1 MSRRLAIVIACLV
14 LVMSCVSSE
23 KKPSEHQPYKRMLE
37 DPVSFT
43 GPKEG
48 AGTPTEAQ
56 ELLVGLFAPRGG
68 DPVAIAMHHGAQLAV
83 EHANSDGGVNGVPVR
98 LVQRWADDPW
108 SAGAREVVRLVYED
122 QVRALVGSI
131 DSASTHIAEQ
141 VATKARVPLVS
152 PLATD
157 PSLTQARIPWI
168 FRLPPDDDRQA
179 DILVEQGIQ
188 RFSFSRPALVTG
200 TDHQGRVASEALL
213 KALEQHGRPPR
224 LHLTVPVESNSIEAI
239 VARLEEVNPDAVV
252 LHLPPTL
259 LQNLLT
265 AFESRVTDCVVLL
278 PWFVGLNTNKIAEAT
293 GVEILTVVPF
303 EELHSPLASGM
314 RAAFDDRWGIKPSPA
329 AVFAFDAV
337 RIVVEGLRVAGSN
350 RVDLRDAI
358 ARSSWQ
364 GVSGPITWDN
374 GGGNTNQPTV
384 KHFLPKPRK

>member
-1 MSRRLAIVIACLV
+1 
-14 LVMSCVSSE
+14 
-23 KKPSEHQPYKRMLE
+23 MLE

-48 AGTPTEAQ
+48 AGAPAESH
-56 ELLVGLFAPRGG
+56 ELFIGLFAPGGG
-68 DPVAIAMHHGAQLAV
+68 DPVSTAMNQGAQLAV

-98 LVQRWADDPW
+98 LVQRWADNPW

-122 QVRALVGSI
+122 QVRALVGSV

-141 VATKARVPLVS
+141 VATKARIPLVS

-213 KALEQHGRPPR
+213 KALKQHGRPPR

-239 VARLEEVNPDAVV
+239 VARLVEVDPDAVV
-252 LHLPPTL
+252 LHLPPQL
-259 LQNLLT
+259 AKNLLA
-265 AFESRVTDCVVLL
+265 AFALRATDCVVFL
-278 PWFVGLNTNKIAEAT
+278 PWIAGLNANEVAEAS
-293 GVEILTVVPF
+293 GFEILTLIPL
-303 EELHSPLASGM
+303 EEAASPIDRRM
-314 RAAFDDRWGIKPSPA
+314 RNDYHDRWGLVASPT
-329 AVFAFDAV
+329 AVLAYDAV
-337 RIVVEGLRVAGSN
+337 TLIVNALRQSGPD

-358 ARSSWQ
+358 ARSTWH
-364 GVSGPITWDN
+364 GAGGPITWDN

-384 KHFLPKPRK
+384 KHIRGK